1 MNDEIMNNTE
11 VMETV
16 EETINKEPNKLA
28 KYGLIGA
35 VVVAA
40 GAVIATIVIK
50 KVKAK
55 KEKRIGESVNIKD
68 DEFEVD
74 ENDD

>member
-35 VVVAA
+35 VVAAA

-50 KVKAK
+50 NVKAK
-55 KEKRIGESVNIKD
+55 KEKRIGESVNVKD

-74 ENDD
+74 ENND